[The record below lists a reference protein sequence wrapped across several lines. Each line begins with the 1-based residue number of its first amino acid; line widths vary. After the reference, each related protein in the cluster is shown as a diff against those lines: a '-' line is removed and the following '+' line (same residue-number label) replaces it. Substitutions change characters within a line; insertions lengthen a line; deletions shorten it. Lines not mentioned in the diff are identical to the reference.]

1 MTDIFLLVFLISVMG
16 AFIFAISAIITFFK
30 RKKSKDEWNKMFV
43 FLILG
48 VISFVLFG
56 LSL

>member
-30 RKKSKDEWNKMFV
+30 RKKSKDEWNKMFL
-43 FLILG
+43 FLILAA
-48 VISFVLFG
+48 ISFVLFG

>member
-16 AFIFAISAIITFFK
+16 AFIFAISAIITFIK

>member
-1 MTDIFLLVFLISVMG
+1 MG